1 MKSKQ
6 ESVSS
11 FQMASLLLTFTTG
24 SSVIFIPGQITNAA
38 KNGAWISILISYL
51 LGVMILAILIYLY
64 KRAPELS
71 WVGFMRK
78 TAGPWVTSL
87 LLIPLTFVI
96 FWQLAAIV
104 IEIGGFFK
112 STMMKDTPNSIIQ
125 GLFFL
130 TVALTAR
137 AGIEVMARMFLL
149 LLIFMYIFVMAV
161 LLLASPLFHG
171 EYLLPVIPDGFKPIL
186 YGAYISYGFPYA
198 EIALFSLLLPFTR
211 RKESGR
217 LTKYLHLALF
227 INCLTLVFSILCT
240 IMVLGPMSGHLNYSL
255 FQLARL
261 ISIQDILERVESV
274 IGFSLII
281 GVYMKAAIVLFM
293 ITTLLSD
300 WFNIKDSRL
309 LTYPVALIGLLL
321 SVSMYPDE
329 ITFFVDGYTMWTLI
343 DHTAYVMPLLI
354 IFVVALFRR
363 KKGGTSS
370 PTAASSSQN
379 GKP

>member
-1 MKSKQ
+1 MNNKQ

-11 FQMASLLLTFTTG
+11 LQLASLLLTFATG
-24 SSVIFIPGQITNAA
+24 SSIIFIPGQMTNAA

-51 LGVMILAILIYLY
+51 MGAIILAALIYLY

-71 WVGFMRK
+71 WVEFMRK
-78 TAGPWVTSL
+78 TVGNWITTL
-87 LLIPLTFVI
+87 LLIPFIIVL

-130 TVALTAR
+130 TAALTAR
-137 AGIEVMARMFLL
+137 AGIEVMSRMFTMLL
-149 LLIFMYIFVMAV
+149 VFMYVFVVFV

-171 EYLLPVIPDGFKPIL
+171 EYLLPVMPEGFKPIL

-211 RKESGR
+211 KKESGR
-217 LTKYLHLALF
+217 LTKYLQLALF
-227 INCLTLVFSILCT
+227 INCLTLILSILCT

-261 ISIQDILERVESV
+261 ISIQDILER
-274 IGFSLII
+274 
-281 GVYMKAAIVLFM
+281 
-293 ITTLLSD
+293 
-300 WFNIKDSRL
+300 
-309 LTYPVALIGLLL
+309 
-321 SVSMYPDE
+321 
-329 ITFFVDGYTMWTLI
+329 
-343 DHTAYVMPLLI
+343 
-354 IFVVALFRR
+354 
-363 KKGGTSS
+363 
-370 PTAASSSQN
+370 
-379 GKP
+379 